1 MPQDS
6 QTPPPPPSALR
17 ETGRGVEGTIFNID
31 QTAVHDGPGVRM
43 NVYLKG
49 CPLHCLWCHSPE
61 SQSFKPE
68 VVWYETRCARCEAC
82 LEVCP
87 EGIRSLDLIDEELR
101 ARCRLCGACV
111 DACPNGALEILGRT
125 VQAGEIA
132 DEAVRL
138 KPFFE
143 RTGGGVTLTGG
154 EPTAQPDFAFAV
166 AALCKQADI
175 HVAMETCGL
184 TAWDTL
190 EGLASVVDLFLYD
203 VKHPDP
209 VLHKQYT
216 GQSNELILANL
227 GRLVEAGVNVIAR
240 VPLIPSIND
249 DPETIG
255 ALAQRVAELGVTRVT
270 LLPYNPATPGK
281 YSWLRREPPLPGAAR
296 QSPEHMARLYEIAR
310 AEGLQLAPS

>member
-1 MPQDS
+1 MQQDS
-6 QTPPPPPSALR
+6 QELR
-17 ETGRGVEGTIFNID
+17 RIEGTIFSID

-49 CPLHCLWCHSPE
+49 CPLRCLWCHSPE
-61 SQSFKPE
+61 SQSFAPE
-68 VVWYETRCARCEAC
+68 VVWYGTRCARCGRC

-87 EGIRSLDLIDEELR
+87 EGIRSLDLIDEEVR

-138 KPFFE
+138 KPFFR

-166 AALCKQADI
+166 AALCKEADI

-184 TAWDTL
+184 VAWEAL
-190 EGLASVVDLFLYD
+190 ERLASVVDLFLYD

-209 VLHKQYT
+209 ALHEEYT
-216 GQSNELILANL
+216 GETNELILENL
-227 GRLVEAGVNVIAR
+227 GRLVEAGADVIAR

-249 DPETIG
+249 DAETV
-255 ALAQRVAELGVTRVT
+255 AAMAQRIAETGVEKVT

-281 YSWLRREPPLPGAAR
+281 YSWVRRQTAFERASR
-296 QSPEHMARLYEIAR
+296 QSPMALRNLRSIVEDAGMTVIP
-310 AEGLQLAPS
+310 G